1 MKKTFKVDD
10 VHVGSRLDSVLQ
22 EVLYPDMSRS
32 YVQRLI
38 KEGLCT
44 VNGQKVKNGYALK
57 KHDEIESDDLPT
69 QELAL
74 EGVDLKLDIVYE
86 DDDLVVINKPQGLVV
101 HPASSYH
108 EPTLVHGLLHQI
120 DELSSINGVVR
131 PGIVHRIDKD
141 TSGLL
146 VVAKNDKSHQF
157 LSEELQSHLIKR
169 EYIALVYGDFK
180 EEEGSIDAPIA
191 RHPKNRLKMAVVP
204 QGKHAKTH
212 FKVLERFGKYTLI
225 SCILETGRTHQIRV
239 HMAYINHPV
248 LGDPLYGPKDV
259 IGDKGQFLHAQKL
272 TFQHPTTKKEMSFE
286 ADLPD
291 NFKSMLASL
300 KKSSVL

>member
-1 MKKTFKVDD
+1 MKTTFKVDD
-10 VHVGSRLDSVLQ
+10 DHVGFRLDSVLQ

-32 YVQRLI
+32 YVQRII

-57 KHDEIESDDLPT
+57 KNDEIESDDLPT

-157 LSEELQSHLIKR
+157 LSEELQAHLIKR

-191 RHPKNRLKMAVVP
+191 RHPKNRLKMAVVS

-248 LGDPLYGPKDV
+248 VGDPLYGPKDV
-259 IGDKGQFLHAQKL
+259 IGTEGQFLHAQKL

-291 NFKSMLASL
+291 NFKSMIASL
-300 KKSSVL
+300 KKSSAL

>member
-10 VHVGSRLDSVLQ
+10 DHVGFRLDSVLQ

-32 YVQRLI
+32 YVQRII
-38 KEGLCT
+38 KEGLCI

-57 KHDEIESDDLPT
+57 KNDEIESDDLPT

-248 LGDPLYGPKDV
+248 VGDPLYGPKDV
-259 IGDKGQFLHAQKL
+259 IGTEGQFLHAQKL

-291 NFKSMLASL
+291 NFKSMIASL
-300 KKSSVL
+300 KKSSAL

>member
-10 VHVGSRLDSVLQ
+10 HHVGSRLDSVLQ

-32 YVQRLI
+32 YVQRII
-38 KEGLCT
+38 KEGFCT

-57 KHDEIESDDLPT
+57 KNDEIESDDLPT

-212 FKVLERFGKYTLI
+212 FKVIERFGKYTLI

-248 LGDPLYGPKDV
+248 VGDPLYGPKDV

-272 TFQHPTTKKEMSFE
+272 TLQHPTTKKEMSFE

-291 NFKSMLASL
+291 NFKSMIASL
-300 KKSSVL
+300 KKSSAL

>member
-10 VHVGSRLDSVLQ
+10 DHVGSRLDSVLQ

-38 KEGLCT
+38 KEGFCT

-57 KHDEIESDDLPT
+57 KNDEIESDDLPT

-157 LSEELQSHLIKR
+157 LSEELQAHLIKR

-191 RHPKNRLKMAVVP
+191 RHPKNRLKMAVVS

-248 LGDPLYGPKDV
+248 VGDPLYGPKDV
-259 IGDKGQFLHAQKL
+259 IGTEGQFLHAQKL

-291 NFKSMLASL
+291 NFKSMIASL
-300 KKSSVL
+300 KKSSAL

>member
-10 VHVGSRLDSVLQ
+10 DHVGFRLDSVLQ

-32 YVQRLI
+32 YVQRII
-38 KEGLCT
+38 KEGLCI

-57 KHDEIESDDLPT
+57 KNDEIESDDLPT

-157 LSEELQSHLIKR
+157 LSEELQAHLIKR

-191 RHPKNRLKMAVVP
+191 RHPKNRLKMAVVS

-248 LGDPLYGPKDV
+248 VGDPLYGPKDV
-259 IGDKGQFLHAQKL
+259 IGTEGQFLHAQKL

-291 NFKSMLASL
+291 NFKSMIASL
-300 KKSSVL
+300 KKSSAL

>member
-32 YVQRLI
+32 YVQRII
-38 KEGLCT
+38 KEGFCT

-57 KHDEIESDDLPT
+57 KNDEIVSDDLPT

-74 EGVDLKLDIVYE
+74 EGVDLELDIIYE

-157 LSEELQSHLIKR
+157 LSEELQAHLIKR

-191 RHPKNRLKMAVVP
+191 RHPKNRLKMAVVS

-248 LGDPLYGPKDV
+248 VGDPLYGPKDV
-259 IGDKGQFLHAQKL
+259 IGTEGQFLHAQKL

-291 NFKSMLASL
+291 NFKSMIASL
-300 KKSSVL
+300 KKSSAL

>member
-10 VHVGSRLDSVLQ
+10 HHVGSRLDSVLQ
-22 EVLYPDMSRS
+22 EVLFPDMSRS
-32 YVQRLI
+32 YVQRII
-38 KEGLCT
+38 KEGFCT

-57 KHDEIESDDLPT
+57 KNDEIVSDDLPT

-74 EGVDLKLDIVYE
+74 EGVDLELDIIYE

-191 RHPKNRLKMAVVP
+191 RHPKNRLKMAVVS

-248 LGDPLYGPKDV
+248 VGDPLYGPKDV
-259 IGDKGQFLHAQKL
+259 IGTEGQFLHAQKL

-291 NFKSMLASL
+291 NFKSMIASL
-300 KKSSVL
+300 KKSSAL

>member
-1 MKKTFKVDD
+1 MKKKFKVDD
-10 VHVGSRLDSVLQ
+10 HHVGSRLDSVLQ
-22 EVLYPDMSRS
+22 EVLFPDMSRS
-32 YVQRLI
+32 YVQRII
-38 KEGLCT
+38 KEGFCT

-57 KHDEIESDDLPT
+57 KNDEIVSDDLPT

-74 EGVDLKLDIVYE
+74 EGVDLELDIIYE

-157 LSEELQSHLIKR
+157 LSEELQAHLIKR

-191 RHPKNRLKMAVVP
+191 RHPKNRLKMAVVS

-248 LGDPLYGPKDV
+248 VGDPLYGPKDV
-259 IGDKGQFLHAQKL
+259 IGTEGQFLHAQKL

-291 NFKSMLASL
+291 NFKSMIASL
-300 KKSSVL
+300 KKSSAL

>member
-1 MKKTFKVDD
+1 MKKKFKVDD
-10 VHVGSRLDSVLQ
+10 HHVGSRLDSVLQ
-22 EVLYPDMSRS
+22 EVLFPDMSRS
-32 YVQRLI
+32 YVQRII
-38 KEGLCT
+38 KEGFCT

-57 KHDEIESDDLPT
+57 KNDEIVSDDLPT

-74 EGVDLKLDIVYE
+74 EGVDLELDIIYE

-191 RHPKNRLKMAVVP
+191 RHPKNRLKMAVVS

-248 LGDPLYGPKDV
+248 VGDPLYGPKDV
-259 IGDKGQFLHAQKL
+259 IGTEGQFLHAQKL

-291 NFKSMLASL
+291 NFKSMIASL
-300 KKSSVL
+300 KKSSAL